1 MDTVDVVL
9 EAPSTTS
16 AQNAQDALCDLNA
29 SASPQKIAVDLM
41 VDQRIPAM
49 TPVPGMERLQLDPR
63 KPNYLVSL
71 NDHTS
76 RKDWDPMV
84 PLYRARERE
93 AAARLEASAR
103 KVQLQRAKLE
113 YEKQRL
119 KSNRLK
125 ASAAYKEKM
134 QEEQIALKTVEAAG
148 DAEVKK
154 LSELLNVS
162 MTRRVIQPSWWK
174 LFQMMDTDK
183 TGMVPFDRFLRLLR
197 KVLLVPEDRWPEQ
210 TLRAV
215 FKAMDFAGDGYINS
229 AKWGPFMRRGE
240 GAVLRPG
247 HGLPTWKERARR
259 WSQKTPD
266 GSRMLA
272 AGRPQQVALLCL
284 RHARKLHRCWL
295 RPRCRRRLRTRTTS
309 GRSAP

>member
-9 EAPSTTS
+9 EAPSATS

-29 SASPQKIAVDLM
+29 NASPQKIAVDLM

-134 QEEQIALKTVEAAG
+134 QEERIALKTVEAAG
-148 DAEVKK
+148 DAAPRPVAPRT
-154 LSELLNVS
+154 SYDS
-162 MTRRVIQPSWWK
+162 
-174 LFQMMDTDK
+174 
-183 TGMVPFDRFLRLLR
+183 
-197 KVLLVPEDRWPEQ
+197 
-210 TLRAV
+210 
-215 FKAMDFAGDGYINS
+215 
-229 AKWGPFMRRGE
+229 
-240 GAVLRPG
+240 GA
-247 HGLPTWKERARR
+247 
-259 WSQKTPD
+259 
-266 GSRMLA
+266 
-272 AGRPQQVALLCL
+272 
-284 RHARKLHRCWL
+284 
-295 RPRCRRRLRTRTTS
+295 
-309 GRSAP
+309 